1 MLSELYIGNDKTKE
15 SLLASV
21 KAGRLS
27 HSILLSG
34 EKGNGVNYLALLLA
48 CELLGVTST
57 KELYSHP
64 AVRIME
70 GDTGVRREYSVGA
83 MRELIG
89 EMSNTSIDSES
100 RIVILKNCE
109 RFNTSSA
116 NAFLKTLEEP
126 RSDVYFIL
134 TTNDISSIIP
144 TIRSRCSIYQ
154 VGDVSEEEAGEYL
167 EEISRDDDI
176 IENLI
181 RIYGGNIGKSKRC
194 LEDPARY
201 ALLKNSIDIYN
212 LLLRGDAYEVAK
224 AIYRYNRD
232 KNSIAVIL
240 EDLTV
245 LCSKK
250 YTRKTV
256 NVIDVIEKYRGL
268 LQTNVNLNLM
278 IECFASEAA
287 RAAAV

>member
-1 MLSELYIGNDKTKE
+1 
-15 SLLASV
+15 
-21 KAGRLS
+21 
-27 HSILLSG
+27 
-34 EKGNGVNYLALLLA
+34 
-48 CELLGVTST
+48 
-57 KELYSHP
+57 
-64 AVRIME
+64 
-70 GDTGVRREYSVGA
+70 
-83 MRELIG
+83 
-89 EMSNTSIDSES
+89 
-100 RIVILKNCE
+100 
-109 RFNTSSA
+109 
-116 NAFLKTLEEP
+116 
-126 RSDVYFIL
+126 
-134 TTNDISSIIP
+134 
-144 TIRSRCSIYQ
+144 
-154 VGDVSEEEAGEYL
+154 VSEEEARDYL
-167 EEISRDDDI
+167 EDISRDDDI

-212 LLLRGDAYEVAK
+212 LLLKGDAYEVAK

-268 LQTNVNLNLM
+268 LQTNANLNLM
-278 IECFASEAA
+278 IECFASEAT